1 MLHIQVE
8 TDAVVQG
15 LEMKPLEVFP
25 AECARK
31 QPDEQAATPDQRLL
45 VAWACDGDVAPR
57 VEVCTKDF
65 GKALAAAAATDPDFL
80 LLSCGDAEKRL
91 LHLMCTFRLPSG
103 ELDPKSALHIWM
115 ISRAD
120 DE

>member
-1 MLHIQVE
+1 MR
-8 TDAVVQG
+8 
-15 LEMKPLEVFP
+15 PLEVFP
-25 AECARK
+25 AECALHPP
-31 QPDEQAATPDQRLL
+31 QQQAATPDERLL
-45 VAWACDGDVAPR
+45 EAWALDGDTAPR

-65 GKALAAAAATDPDFL
+65 GKALAAAAATAPDFL

-91 LHLMCTFRLPSG
+91 LHLMCTFRLPGG